1 MGGFHW
7 EKIKNVIDDNYTTV
21 VETGTHKGIGTTLLS
36 NHFEKIYTIEIDH
49 RLFKFSEE
57 KFKNN
62 ENIICLHG
70 DSKEIIYKLTDEL
83 NESKNNIVFWLD
95 AHWSGDN
102 SVDWQNSKWKGYGF
116 NTGYIGE
123 ATKEELPTGHQQ
135 VPLEGEILNIYQ
147 NIKNECVLYIDDF
160 DKICPKT
167 LKGLK
172 NKCFVGEDWS
182 HLDFN
187 KIFQT
192 IEDRLLYK
200 EIRGHQCILKFK
212 KID

>member
-1 MGGFHW
+1 M
-7 EKIKNVIDDNYTTV
+7 D
-21 VETGTHKGIGTTLLS
+21 
-36 NHFEKIYTIEIDH
+36 
-49 RLFKFSEE
+49 
-57 KFKNN
+57 
-62 ENIICLHG
+62 
-70 DSKEIIYKLTDEL
+70 KL
-83 NESKNNIVFWLD
+83 
-95 AHWSGDN
+95 
-102 SVDWQNSKWKGYGF
+102 F
-116 NTGYIGE
+116 NTEYLVPIDRKKTLFNAVKSLKGE
-123 ATKEELPTGHQQ
+123 
-135 VPLEGEILNIYQ
+135 VSIIYQ